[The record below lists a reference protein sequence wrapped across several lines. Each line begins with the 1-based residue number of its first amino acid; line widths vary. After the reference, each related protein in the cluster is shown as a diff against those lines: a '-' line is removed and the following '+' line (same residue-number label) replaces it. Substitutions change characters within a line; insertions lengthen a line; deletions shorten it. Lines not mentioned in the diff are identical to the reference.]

1 MSEIFKEVAESLG
14 IDGLWTAEFGSSAG
28 SFGGGVAVFRSGRI
42 LGGDGTHF
50 YIGEY
55 KVEGQVLRATLKVA
69 PFISGAA
76 SIFRT
81 VGQTLT
87 LELHGSLLGNNQA
100 VAQGRAR
107 EMPNL
112 TFGVKL
118 TKRS

>member
-1 MSEIFKEVAESLG
+1 MSEIFKEIAESLH
-14 IDGLWTAEFGSSAG
+14 IDGLWTAEFGSSTG
-28 SFGGGVAVFRSGRI
+28 SFGGGVAVFRGGTI

-55 KVEGQVLRATLKVA
+55 EIEGRDLKATLHVA
-69 PFISGAA
+69 PFISGAQ

-81 VGQTLT
+81 IGQDLT
-87 LELHGSLLGNNQA
+87 LELQGTLLGIDQA
-100 VAQGRAR
+100 IAQGRAR
-107 EMPNL
+107 EMPTL